1 MQNSVMMFT
10 FSVFNCKYL
19 FLANLVQ
26 KNENLWIEA
35 KIYYLDYFEYAK
47 FNGGVHFFWFIPE
60 TPFWANLVQQIKI
73 VSLSWNLVPRLFRI
87 WRTQWWFDF
96 FCIRP
101 ETPFLGKFG
110 PTNQNCRNLVPR
122 LFWICRI
129 QWWCW
134 LFLFYSRNNLFYCL
148 CDRTGIE
155 ILK

>member
-1 MQNSVMMFT
+1 MQNSMMMFT

-73 VSLSWNLVPRLFRI
+73 VEI
-87 WRTQWWFDF
+87 WCLDYSEYVEFNGGVDF
-96 FCIRP
+96 FCFIAETTFFTVSATVP
-101 ETPFLGKFG
+101 E
-110 PTNQNCRNLVPR
+110 
-122 LFWICRI
+122 
-129 QWWCW
+129 
-134 LFLFYSRNNLFYCL
+134 
-148 CDRTGIE
+148 
-155 ILK
+155 